1 MARIYYDEDANLDAL
16 SGKTVAIIGYG
27 SQGRAHALN
36 LRDSGVEVVVGL
48 RKGGNSW
55 RVAEEDGFSPLEI
68 ERAAEKG
75 DVVMLLVPDIVHKQV
90 YEEKIAPYMREGK
103 ALAFAHGYSIRF
115 GLIKPPKEVDVFM
128 VAPKGPGKKV
138 REMYQQGFGV
148 PALVAVEQDYSGKA
162 LDIALA
168 YAKGIGS
175 TRAGVVQ
182 TTFAEE
188 TETDLFG
195 EQAVLVGGV
204 MSLIEKGF
212 EVLTEAGYQPELAYF
227 EVCNELKLIV
237 DLIYAGGFKG
247 MLNAVSDTAKYGGLT
262 RGYRIVDDH
271 VKENMKR
278 ALEEIKSG
286 KFAEEWTGDIEG
298 STKRLE
304 EMMKEVD
311 GKQIEKVGRFIRRMA
326 GIEK

>member
-1 MARIYYDEDANLDAL
+1 MAKIYYDRDANLDAL
-16 SGKTVAIIGYG
+16 SDKTVAIIGYG

-36 LRDSGVEVVVGL
+36 LRDSGINVIVGL
-48 RKGGNSW
+48 RRGGNSW
-55 RVAEEDGFSPLEI
+55 KVAEEDGFSPLEI
-68 ERAAEKG
+68 EEAAEKG
-75 DVVMLLVPDIVHKQV
+75 DVVMILIPDTAHKQV
-90 YEEKIAPYMREGK
+90 YEEKIGPYMKEGK

-128 VAPKGPGKKV
+128 VAPKGPGRKV
-138 REMYQQGFGV
+138 REMYQHGFGV

-162 LDIALA
+162 LDMALA
-168 YAKGIGS
+168 YARGIGS
-175 TRAGVVQ
+175 TRAGVLQ

-188 TETDLFG
+188 TETDLLG

-237 DLIYAGGFKG
+237 DLIYAGGLKG
-247 MLNAVSDTAKYGGLT
+247 MLNGVSDTAKYGGLT
-262 RGYRIVDDH
+262 RGHIIVDEH
-271 VKENMKR
+271 VKENMKK

-286 KFAEEWTGDIEG
+286 KFAEEWTGDIEK
-298 STKRLE
+298 SRKRLR
-304 EMMKEVD
+304 EMMEKVGEKE
-311 GKQIEKVGRFIRRMA
+311 IEKVGKFIRKMA